1 MPQHDNEKVVLFPGL
16 VEKRLREARA
26 AAEESE
32 YDQALEHVQEL
43 LRITPDDPEALLT
56 AADILIQA
64 NRFEEAM
71 PLVARL
77 WEERTGDTAEIFRAY
92 LGLLLKLEDFNRI
105 EELLTQAVE
114 IKELMPFMQEIE
126 AIRETFQ
133 MVETQKEQWK
143 EDELFSRQSTL
154 KKAEAD
160 PTYITRLY
168 EKLEGGTF
176 EEQLGAIEQLKYIP
190 SPETISVIKEYLML
204 VYPEP
209 MLKTFA
215 LRALK
220 QMGEVGPVYLYK
232 FDQKF
237 ETLIEDTPM
246 HDEDMPEGERAVL
259 EHLSHI
265 AYKQDA
271 SFISFAFQL
280 WMEYLFSIYPLHP
293 EVDKPGEWAA
303 ALHYSVAK
311 LLRMEESGRQVAKLY
326 HIPFPVIEKNFE
338 MLTQVLQLESR
349 STDL

>member
-1 MPQHDNEKVVLFPGL
+1 MPQHDNEKIVLFPGL
-16 VEKRLREARA
+16 VEKRLKEALEA
-26 AAEESE
+26 VEKNE
-32 YDQALEHVQEL
+32 YDQALEHVQAI
-43 LRITPDDPEALLT
+43 LRVTPDHPQALLM

-71 PLVARL
+71 PLVAQL
-77 WEERTGDTAEIFRAY
+77 WEEGTGDTAETFRAY
-92 LGLLLKLEDFNRI
+92 LGLLLRLEDFGRI
-105 EELLTQAVE
+105 EELLAQAVE
-114 IKELMPFMQEIE
+114 MKELLPFMQEIK

-154 KKAEAD
+154 QKADAD
-160 PTYITRLY
+160 PTYVKRLY

-190 SPETISVIKEYLML
+190 SPETVSIMKEYLML

-220 QMGEVGPVYLYK
+220 QMGETGSVYLYK
-232 FDQKF
+232 FGQKF
-237 ETLIEDTPM
+237 ETMIEDTPL

-265 AYKQDA
+265 AYEQDA

-293 EVDKPGEWAA
+293 QVDKPGEWAA
-303 ALHYSVAK
+303 ALHYSVAR
-311 LLRMEESGRQVAKLY
+311 LLRMEENGRQVAELY
-326 HIPFPVIEKNFE
+326 HVPFPVIEKHFE
-338 MLTQVLQLESR
+338 ALADVLQLESR
-349 STDL
+349 SADW